1 MPPPYSHIKV
11 PQRCCDLP
19 RDPFFSRRLDS
30 PHQRKIHWGF
40 GFLTT
45 WWVVRE
51 EDFRSRI
58 GEDGHYFDLIDFSAI
73 EGFNVPPTMTILRF
87 KEKLT
92 EKFGTPL
99 QCQRLWWWARRQNNT
114 YRVDRPLTTEEENL
128 PVLNTNS
135 LPTWS
140 NMDDALVFLKH
151 YDPGKAQLRYVGLL
165 SVKVASR
172 PSEIL
177 PKLRSLAGFCL
188 SETIELYEEI
198 KFEPSVW
205 CEAIDIHNTFSAGE
219 IITGDIICFQK
230 ILKPPDIPKYPSVAS
245 FLQHVCDQKT
255 YEEVRKVHILEEEIV
270 TLKHQADTYLVQ
282 KEKAV
287 TAYDQLKHERDNA
300 VQQVNELRDQSTHI
314 ILDFSRK
321 DMEQAT
327 EHFKNA
333 REIGDTEYGHT
344 YKGMIHNMKV
354 LIKLSSSQKL
364 FQQEVSALVYEWLPN
379 GNLEDRIIC
388 TNNSAPLS
396 WYNRTQIIGEI
407 CCALLFLH
415 SNKSTALVHG
425 DLRPCN
431 ILIDANYRSKICNFG
446 MSNLFLQL
454 GTFPPNLTARLPYM
468 DPEFNTT
475 EELTTLSDV
484 YSLGVIILRLLTG
497 MPPLTLSE
505 KVAEALG
512 SDSLHLLIDKSAG
525 DWPYIEAKQ
534 LALIGLSC
542 TGMTRK
548 KRPDLLNEVWIV
560 IEPLTRKPPAATW
573 PYLQSASGD
582 SSVPAAFICPISM
595 EIMKDPQVASDG
607 FTYEAEAIRSPMTN
621 LALPN
626 LNLVPNRVLRSF
638 IHGYLQQ
645 QQPNPAY
652 QQQLSET

>member
-40 GFLTT
+40 GFLTAC
-45 WWVVRE
+45 WVVRE

-99 QCQRLWWWARRQNNT
+99 QCQRLWWWARCQNNT

-140 NMDDALVFLKH
+140 NRDDALVFLKH
-151 YDPGKAQLRYVGLL
+151 YDPEKAQLRYVGLL
-165 SVKVASR
+165 SVKVSSR

-230 ILKPPDIPKYPSVAS
+230 ILKPPDISKYPSVAS

-287 TAYDQLKHERDNA
+287 TAYDQVKHERDNA
-300 VQQVNELRDQSTHI
+300 VRQMNELRNQSTHV

-321 DMEQAT
+321 DLDQAT

-333 REIGDTEYGHT
+333 
-344 YKGMIHNMKV
+344 
-354 LIKLSSSQKL
+354 S
-364 FQQEVSALVYEWLPN
+364 EVSILRQWRHPNIITFIGVCSKVSDLVYEWLPN

-388 TNNSAPLS
+388 TNNSPPLS

-415 SNKSTALVHG
+415 SNKPTALVHG

-431 ILIDANYRSKICNFG
+431 ILIDANYRSKLCSFG
-446 MSNLFLQL
+446 MSNLFLQP

-475 EELTTLSDV
+475 GELTTLSDV
-484 YSLGVIILRLLTG
+484 YSLGIIILRLLTG

-505 KVAEALG
+505 KVAEALE

-525 DWPYIEAKQ
+525 DWPYIEDKQ

-542 TGMTRK
+542 TEMTRK

-607 FTYEAEAIRSPMTN
+607 FTYEAKAIRCWFDRGNSRSPMTN

-626 LNLVPNRVLRSF
+626 LYLVPNRVLRSF
-638 IHGYLQQ
+638 IHEYLQQQQ

-652 QQQLSET
+652 QQQLSKT

>member
-1 MPPPYSHIKV
+1 
-11 PQRCCDLP
+11 
-19 RDPFFSRRLDS
+19 
-30 PHQRKIHWGF
+30 
-40 GFLTT
+40 
-45 WWVVRE
+45 
-51 EDFRSRI
+51 
-58 GEDGHYFDLIDFSAI
+58 
-73 EGFNVPPTMTILRF
+73 
-87 KEKLT
+87 
-92 EKFGTPL
+92 
-99 QCQRLWWWARRQNNT
+99 
-114 YRVDRPLTTEEENL
+114 
-128 PVLNTNS
+128 
-135 LPTWS
+135 
-140 NMDDALVFLKH
+140 
-151 YDPGKAQLRYVGLL
+151 
-165 SVKVASR
+165 
-172 PSEIL
+172 
-177 PKLRSLAGFCL
+177 
-188 SETIELYEEI
+188 
-198 KFEPSVW
+198 
-205 CEAIDIHNTFSAGE
+205 
-219 IITGDIICFQK
+219 
-230 ILKPPDIPKYPSVAS
+230 LKPPDIPKYPSVAS
-245 FLQHVCDQKT
+245 FLQHVCDRKT

-333 REIGDTEYGHT
+333 REVGDTEYGHT

-364 FQQEVSALVYEWLPN
+364 FQQEVSILRQWRHPNIITFIGVCSEVSALVYEWLPN

-475 EELTTLSDV
+475 GELTTLSDV

-607 FTYEAEAIRSPMTN
+607 FTYEAEAIRCWFDRGISRSPMTN

>member
-1 MPPPYSHIKV
+1 MAED
-11 PQRCCDLP
+11 QGE
-19 RDPFFSRRLDS
+19 SRLYA
-30 PHQRKIHWGF
+30 PHRQP
-40 GFLTT
+40 
-45 WWVVRE
+45 VRQ
-51 EDFRSRI
+51 
-58 GEDGHYFDLIDFSAI
+58 
-73 EGFNVPPTMTILRF
+73 P
-87 KEKLT
+87 
-92 EKFGTPL
+92 KFGVLPITQHLSRSCEVEVL
-99 QCQRLWWWARRQNNT
+99 QVFRLIYWNR
-114 YRVDRPLTTEEENL
+114 
-128 PVLNTNS
+128 
-135 LPTWS
+135 
-140 NMDDALVFLKH
+140 
-151 YDPGKAQLRYVGLL
+151 
-165 SVKVASR
+165 
-172 PSEIL
+172 
-177 PKLRSLAGFCL
+177 
-188 SETIELYEEI
+188 EEI

-245 FLQHVCDQKT
+245 FLQHVCDRKT

-333 REIGDTEYGHT
+333 REVGDTEYGHT

-364 FQQEVSALVYEWLPN
+364 FQQEVSILRQWRHPNIITFIGVCSEVSALVYEWLPN

-475 EELTTLSDV
+475 GELTTLSDV

-607 FTYEAEAIRSPMTN
+607 FTYEAEAIRCWFDRGISRSPMTN

>member
-1 MPPPYSHIKV
+1 MPPPYSHIK
-11 PQRCCDLP
+11 
-19 RDPFFSRRLDS
+19 
-30 PHQRKIHWGF
+30 
-40 GFLTT
+40 
-45 WWVVRE
+45 VVRE

-188 SETIELYEEI
+188 SEMIELY
-198 KFEPSVW
+198 
-205 CEAIDIHNTFSAGE
+205 E

-245 FLQHVCDQKT
+245 FLQHVCDRKT

-333 REIGDTEYGHT
+333 REVGDTEYGHT

-364 FQQEVSALVYEWLPN
+364 FQQEVSILRQWRHPNIITFIGVCSEVSALVYEWLPN

-475 EELTTLSDV
+475 GELTTLSDV

-607 FTYEAEAIRSPMTN
+607 FTYEAEAIRCWFDRGISRSPMTN

>member
-1 MPPPYSHIKV
+1 MPPPYSHIK
-11 PQRCCDLP
+11 
-19 RDPFFSRRLDS
+19 
-30 PHQRKIHWGF
+30 
-40 GFLTT
+40 
-45 WWVVRE
+45 VVRE

-188 SETIELYEEI
+188 SEMIELYEEI

-245 FLQHVCDQKT
+245 FLQHVCDRKT

-333 REIGDTEYGHT
+333 REVGDTEYGHT

-475 EELTTLSDV
+475 GELTTLSDV

-607 FTYEAEAIRSPMTN
+607 FTYEAEAIRCWFDRGISRSPMTN